1 MEVQY
6 QNEKHLISIRENMQ
20 RYFSEYLDLFRIIKR
35 EDYDRKE
42 EHNIKTPSNCYLK
55 NFYKC
60 GDTESKIKVE
70 KINGITTVQT

>member
-35 EDYDRKE
+35 QDYDGKE
-42 EHNIKTPSNCYLK
+42 EHNMKTQS
-55 NFYKC
+55 
-60 GDTESKIKVE
+60 
-70 KINGITTVQT
+70 